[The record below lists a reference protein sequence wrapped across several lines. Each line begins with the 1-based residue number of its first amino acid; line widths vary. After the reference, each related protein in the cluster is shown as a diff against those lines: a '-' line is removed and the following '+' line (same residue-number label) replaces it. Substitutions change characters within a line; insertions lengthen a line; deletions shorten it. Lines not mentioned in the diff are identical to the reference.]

1 MNTIACS
8 SCRAQI
14 PSGAKF
20 CPECGA
26 PVGSKAPSVKP
37 AKATGLRD
45 LLIIGGT
52 LVAVG
57 VAYFMIKEQPEPPAR
72 PAETPPTRSMGSDPA
87 DPHQGMSM
95 AMLDSLPQDL
105 PTLITIGNKFMD
117 EQNFP
122 IAAECYKRALALDST
137 LPDVRVDYGA
147 CLHGMGLPQRA
158 LDEFKKALT
167 FKPDHPI
174 AHFNLGIVYRE
185 QQMNDSAKVYWTK
198 YLKIDPRGQA
208 ADAARQALKEMGG

>member
-1 MNTIACS
+1 MNTITCT

-14 PSGAKF
+14 PGGAKF

-26 PVGSKAPSVKP
+26 PVGSKAPSGPP
-37 AKATGLRD
+37 AKSTGLRD
-45 LLIIGGT
+45 LLIIAGT
-52 LVAVG
+52 LVVVA
-57 VAYFMIKEQPEPPAR
+57 VAYFMIREQPEPPAR
-72 PAETPPTRSMGSDPA
+72 PADMPQTRSMASDPA
-87 DPHQGMSM
+87 DPHQGMSLS
-95 AMLDSLPQDL
+95 MLDSMPQDL
-105 PTLITIGNKFMD
+105 HTLITTGNQFMD
-117 EQNFP
+117 NQNFP
-122 IAAECYKRALALDST
+122 IAAECYRRALALDST

-167 FKPDHPI
+167 FKPDHAI

-185 QQMNDSAKVYWTK
+185 QQMNDSARVYWTK
-198 YLKIDPRGQA
+198 YLKIAPQGQA